1 MYDLNFAVHKLPS
14 TPARTLSI
22 SGLKSRVLTLSF
34 FELKNDGKKCSR
46 IYFEIDRAPS
56 EIPAKLP
63 GQFCADIFALGSS
76 YSEHFLPSFLSSKM
90 IISRLQILVH
100 L

>member
-1 MYDLNFAVHKLPS
+1 MY

-22 SGLKSRVLTLSF
+22 SGLKSRVLKLSF

-46 IYFEIDRAPS
+46 IYFEIHQAPS

-63 GQFCADIFALGSS
+63 GQFDHSGQIFLHWVAATLKYLEFPIHYVCLNDLKLFLG
-76 YSEHFLPSFLSSKM
+76 L
-90 IISRLQILVH
+90 
-100 L
+100 